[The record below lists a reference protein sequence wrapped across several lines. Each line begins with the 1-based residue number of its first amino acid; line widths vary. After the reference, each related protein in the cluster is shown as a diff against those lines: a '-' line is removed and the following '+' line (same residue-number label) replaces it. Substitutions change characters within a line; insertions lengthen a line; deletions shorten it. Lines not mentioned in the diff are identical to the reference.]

1 MDVRY
6 INPFLMGTVSVLK
19 MMASVEP
26 KPGKPYLKKNSLA
39 VGDVSGI
46 IGLTGSVAGSMALS
60 FSEKA
65 ILKIVSNMLGED
77 LTELND
83 DISDAVGEI
92 TNMVSGASRK
102 ELEAIGLT
110 ITAAI
115 PTVIAGKNHS
125 IKHIL
130 GGPSLIIPFETE
142 NGPFVVD
149 VCVSDSQ
156 GS

>member
-6 INPFLMGTVSVLK
+6 INPFLTGTINVLK
-19 MMASVEP
+19 TMAAVDP
-26 KPGKPYLKKNSLA
+26 TPGKPYLKKNSLA

-65 ILKIVSNMLGED
+65 ILKIVSNMLGEE
-77 LTELND
+77 LTEVNG
-83 DISDAVGEI
+83 DIADAVGEI

-102 ELEAIGLT
+102 ELESIGLT

-115 PTVIAGKNHS
+115 PTVISGKNHS
-125 IKHIL
+125 IKHVL

-149 VCVSDSQ
+149 VCVNEGQ
-156 GS
+156 RA

>member
-6 INPFLMGTVSVLK
+6 INPFLTGTMNVLK
-19 MMASVEP
+19 TMAAIEP
-26 KPGKPYLKKNSLA
+26 KPGKPYLKKDSLA
-39 VGDVSGI
+39 IGDVSGI

-65 ILKIVSNMLGED
+65 ILKIVSNMLGEE
-77 LTELND
+77 LTEVNG
-83 DISDAVGEI
+83 DIADAVGEI

-102 ELEAIGLT
+102 ELEGIGLT
-110 ITAAI
+110 ISAAI
-115 PTVIAGKNHS
+115 PTVISGRGHA
-125 IKHIL
+125 IKHVL

-149 VCVSDSQ
+149 VCISNHNQ
-156 GS
+156 